1 MIRQILRCTR
11 ATAAV
16 EAAIFAPVFLLLTF
30 GITDLGAK
38 MFAVMQINA
47 ATQSGAIYA
56 RANSVPGGG
65 GICEAG
71 GKNYNAASCLAGI
84 KGAMNDASD
93 ASFCTTGVCTA
104 TIQPCADGSPQ
115 CIKVEADYPYT
126 PILPTAFYSWTG
138 SVTVKST
145 AIMRTI

>member
-1 MIRQILRCTR
+1 MIRQILHCTR

-16 EAAIFAPVFLLLTF
+16 EAAIFTPIFLLFTF

-38 MFAVMQINA
+38 MFAFMQMNA

-56 RANSVPGGG
+56 LVNSIPG
-65 GICEAG
+65 GICEAPA
-71 GKNYNAASCLAGI
+71 GKNYNAAGCLAGI
-84 KGAMNDASD
+84 KGAMNNASD

-104 TIQPCADGSPQ
+104 TIQACADGSPR

-126 PILPTAFYSWTG
+126 PILPTTLYSWAG
-138 SVTVKST
+138 SVTVRAT
-145 AIMRTI
+145 AIIRTI